1 MPNQRPL
8 IGRGERAPDFALPRS
23 SGADGPVRFYGLVGG
38 RPTVLLFA
46 GPAPDAHLADLA
58 DLAERLG
65 SVNEELDVLVVTTQ
79 PSPPLPDAFHD
90 PEGHVHAAYGVT
102 VERPVA
108 VVLDHNVRVVDALA
122 VGDVDVA
129 AASILDLLPRW
140 SDGHVE
146 VAPRLA
152 PVLFV
157 PDALAP
163 ERCEQLIERWATEGS
178 VETGVETIVEGARAE
193 ATDVRRK
200 RRRDHTV
207 EDQQLLRE
215 LTRHIGDRV
224 FPELAKAFAFSAGGF
239 EGFKIGCYTAED
251 RGHFEAH
258 RDNLSSATAHRRF
271 GLTLNLN
278 DDYDGGELRF
288 PEYGPTRY
296 RPAVGEAL
304 VFSGT
309 HLHEVLPVQR
319 GRRFVLLSFVLA
331 AQRR

>member
-1 MPNQRPL
+1 M

-23 SGADGPVRFYGLVGG
+23 SGEDGPVRLYGLVGG
-38 RPTVLLFA
+38 RPAVLLLA
-46 GPAPDAHLADLA
+46 GPAPDVHLADLA
-58 DLAERLG
+58 GLAERLG
-65 SVNEELDVLVVTTQ
+65 SVDEQLDVLVVAQQ
-79 PSPPLPDAFHD
+79 PSPQLPEAFHD
-90 PEGHVHAAYGVT
+90 PEGHVHAAYGAT
-102 VERPVA
+102 DGRPTA

-122 VGDVDVA
+122 VGDVEVA

-140 SDGHVE
+140 PADHVE

-163 ERCEQLIERWATEGS
+163 ERCQQLIERWETEGA

-224 FPELAKAFAFSAGGF
+224 FPELAKAFAFQAGGF
-239 EGFKIGCYTAED
+239 EGFKIGCYTADD

-288 PEYGPTRY
+288 GEYGPTRY
-296 RPAVGEAL
+296 RPAAGEAL
-304 VFSGT
+304 VFSGS
-309 HLHEVLPVQR
+309 HLHEVLPVER

>member
-1 MPNQRPL
+1 MPSQRAL
-8 IGRGERAPDFALPRS
+8 ISRGERAPDFALPRS
-23 SGADGPVRFYGLVGG
+23 HGEGGPVRFYGLVGG
-38 RPTVLLFA
+38 RPAVLLMA
-46 GPAPDAHLADLA
+46 GTTVDAQLTDLVRRLATVD
-58 DLAERLG
+58 D
-65 SVNEELDVLVVTTQ
+65 LDVLVATQ
-79 PSPPLPDAFHD
+79 RPSPELPEAFHD
-90 PEGHVHAAYGVT
+90 EQGHVHAAYGAT
-102 VERPVA
+102 QGSPTA

-122 VGDVDVA
+122 VADA
-129 AASILDLLPRW
+129 ETTAASIRDLLPRW
-140 SDGHVE
+140 PADHIE

-157 PDALAP
+157 PHALAP
-163 ERCEQLIERWATEGS
+163 ELCEQLMERWSTQGS

-224 FPELAKAFAFSAGGF
+224 FPELQKAFAFAAGGF

-258 RDNLSSATAHRRF
+258 RDNLSTATAHRRF

-296 RPAVGEAL
+296 RPAAGEAL

-309 HLHEVLPVQR
+309 HLHEVLPVER

-331 AQRR
+331 SQRR

>member
-1 MPNQRPL
+1 MSSQRPV
-8 IGRGERAPDFALPRS
+8 IGRGERGPDFALPRD
-23 SGADGPVRFYGLVGG
+23 GGQQGPVRFYGLVGG
-38 RPTVLLFA
+38 RPAVLLFA
-46 GPAPDAHLADLA
+46 GEADDGRVPDLA
-58 DLAERLG
+58 ARLG
-65 SVNEELDVLVVTTQ
+65 SADEVLDVLVITQ
-79 PSPPLPDAFHD
+79 RPDPRMADAFHD
-90 PEGHVHAAYGVT
+90 PEGHVHAAYGAT
-102 VERPVA
+102 DDQPVA
-108 VVLDHNVRVVDALA
+108 VVLDHNVRVT
-122 VGDVDVA
+122 DVHGIVEVEPT
-129 AASILDLLPRW
+129 AASILDGLPRW
-140 SDGHVE
+140 AADHTE

-163 ERCEQLIERWATEGS
+163 ELCARLIERWETQGS

-224 FPELAKAFAFSAGGF
+224 FPELQKAFAFAAGGF
-239 EGFKIGCYTAED
+239 EGFKIGCYTSED

-258 RDNLSSATAHRRF
+258 RDNLSTATAHRRF

-288 PEYGPTRY
+288 GEYGPTRY
-296 RPAVGEAL
+296 RPAAGEAL

-309 HLHEVLPVQR
+309 HLHEVLPVVR